1 MSADTDTN
9 PKKPAAAS
17 AQATGAASATPATLW
32 SQATPLDPRVLA
44 YTAGD
49 DRDWDRTLLRWDV
62 LGSLGH
68 AYGLRQSGI
77 LRADEYHRLRTALRH
92 ALAAVDAGELC
103 ILPTHEDAHTA
114 VELWLTERDADAGAR
129 LHTGR
134 SRNDQVATDL
144 RLYLKDA
151 LLQLHA
157 CTVHVIDALC
167 RFAATYQAVLWPGY
181 THQRR
186 AMPSTLGL
194 WAAALAEGLL
204 DTLESW
210 PALFRQV
217 DRCPLGS
224 AAGYGAPLPMQ
235 REAAAQALG
244 FSDLVHVV
252 TAVQNGRGK
261 LEGAVLGFCTQ
272 LAHDLSRLACD
283 VCLYA
288 AEEYGYFVLP
298 SSLATGSSMMPH
310 KRNPDLFELT
320 RARAAA
326 VDGDLSTVLLLK
338 GKLTSGYHRDAQLLK
353 EPLFRGVGRTREML
367 DMMAVAVPA
376 LGIDEARC
384 QQAVRDGVLC
394 TDEVLRRSEAGTP
407 FRRAYKEVAQEL
419 QAGLSLPPPTTVE
432 AQAQLLQRRTSTGSA
447 GNLALHVL
455 HARLQVCRQQAQ
467 AQRARFSAAMTA
479 LSEGDLDPLPTK
491 DRQP

>member
-1 MSADTDTN
+1 MTE
-9 PKKPAAAS
+9 KAS
-17 AQATGAASATPATLW
+17 SVTQPSGQPTTGETLW
-32 SQATPLDPRVLA
+32 SQATPLDPRVLV

-68 AYGLRQSGI
+68 AYGLWRSR
-77 LRADEYHRLRTALRH
+77 LLSDDEHQRLRGALQQ
-92 ALAAVDAGELC
+92 ALTAVDAGTLIIE
-103 ILPTHEDAHTA
+103 PSHEDAHTA
-114 VELWLTERDADAGAR
+114 VELWLTAREPDAGAR

-151 LLQLHA
+151 LLSLHTQTA
-157 CTVHVIDALC
+157 ALVRVLC
-167 RFAATYQAVLWPGY
+167 SFSQQHERVLWPGY

-204 DTLESW
+204 DTLETW
-210 PALFRQV
+210 PALWRQV

-224 AAGYGAPLPMQ
+224 AAGYGAPLPLS
-235 REAAAQALG
+235 REAAAHALG
-244 FSDLVHVV
+244 FAELVHAV
-252 TAVQNGRGK
+252 TSVQNGRGK
-261 LEGAVLGFCTQ
+261 LEAAVLGYCGQ
-272 LAHDLSRLACD
+272 LGHDLSRLSCD

-298 SSLATGSSMMPH
+298 GSLATGSSMMPH

-326 VDGDLSTVLLLK
+326 LDGDLTAVLLLK

-353 EPLFRGVGRTREML
+353 EPLFRGVQRTREML
-367 DMMAVAVPA
+367 QMMAVAVPA
-376 LGIDEARC
+376 LEVDAARC
-384 QQAVRDGVLC
+384 LHAIRDGVLS

-407 FRRAYKEVAQEL
+407 FRRAYKDVSAEL
-419 QAGLSLPPPTTVE
+419 RAGLSLPAPVSAE
-432 AQAQLLQRRTSTGSA
+432 AQAQLLQRRSATGAA
-447 GNLALHVL
+447 GNLGLDVL
-455 HARLQVCRQQAQ
+455 RSRLDACEAQ
-467 AQRARFSAAMTA
+467 ADPQRRHFAEALAALQEPVASDAHSRSHSA
-479 LSEGDLDPLPTK
+479 
-491 DRQP
+491 

>member
-1 MSADTDTN
+1 MSGDTDIKG
-9 PKKPAAAS
+9 PVAASPPAAV
-17 AQATGAASATPATLW
+17 TGSATLW

-68 AYGLRQSGI
+68 AQGLWQSGI
-77 LRADEYHRLRTALRH
+77 LNANEYQRLRDALRQ

-103 ILPTHEDAHTA
+103 ILPSHEDAHTA

-157 CTVHVIDALC
+157 RTVQVIDVLC
-167 RFAATYQAVLWPGY
+167 QFAGTHQAVLWPGY

-210 PALFRQV
+210 SALFRQV

-224 AAGYGAPLPMQ
+224 AAGYGAPLPLQ
-235 REAAAQALG
+235 REAAAHALG
-244 FSDLVHVV
+244 FADLVHAV
-252 TAVQNGRGK
+252 TTVQNGRGK
-261 LEGAVLGFCTQ
+261 LEAAVLSFCSQ

-353 EPLFRGVGRTREML
+353 EPLFRGVARTREML
-367 DMMAVAVPA
+367 DMMAVALPA
-376 LGIDEARC
+376 LGVDAPRC
-384 QQAVRDGVLC
+384 LQAVRDGVLS

-419 QAGLSLPPPTTVE
+419 QTGLSLPPPSTDE
-432 AQAQLLQRRTSTGSA
+432 AQAQLLQRRQSTGSA
-447 GNLALHVL
+447 GNLALQVL
-455 HARLQVCRQQAQ
+455 HARLQVCQHVAQ
-467 AQRARFSAAMTA
+467 AQHARFHEALTA
-479 LSEGDLDPLPTK
+479 LAQSAIDRWPTPEC
-491 DRQP
+491 RR